1 MRITKNQTT
10 DRTLA
15 DMYRAL
21 DHQHPV
27 TITYV
32 KADGSETIRTIE
44 IVEVRSTKAGAVI
57 LRAADRQSGELRTFR
72 ADRITAYTTHRTAYT
87 VVLPATDHPTT
98 VPVAPTTVA
107 ALIAFEIARDERP
120 TTARR
125 YAPAA

>member
-1 MRITKNQTT
+1 MRITKNQTS

-21 DHQHPV
+21 DRQHPV
-27 TITYV
+27 TITYM

-44 IVEVRSTKAGAVI
+44 LTEIRSTKAGDVI

-72 ADRITAYTTHRTAYT
+72 ADRIRAYTTHRTAYT
-87 VVLPATDHPTT
+87 VVLPAT
-98 VPVAPTTVA
+98 VA
-107 ALIAFEIARDERP
+107 ALIAFEIARDEH